1 MTNYDIFNVEEQDV
15 KLVIVMKTSESPFD
29 YAADIQEQLKNRGFV
44 GTFLID
50 ELLHSGNT
58 DERFIKGFFDGEE
71 FDKGKF
77 TFEQIAR
84 RNKIRDFACQ
94 YLRSDI
100 DVLNYSCL
108 TERQQKLISHGCLV

>member
-58 DERFIKGFFDGEE
+58 DERFIKGRNLIKESLLLNKLHEE
-71 FDKGKF
+71 
-77 TFEQIAR
+77 TR
-84 RNKIRDFACQ
+84 
-94 YLRSDI
+94 
-100 DVLNYSCL
+100 
-108 TERQQKLISHGCLV
+108 

>member
-15 KLVIVMKTSESPFD
+15 KLVIVMKTGESPFD

-44 GTFLID
+44 GAFLID
-50 ELLHSGNT
+50 ELLHSGNN

-77 TFEQIAR
+77 VFEQIER
-84 RNKIRDFACQ
+84 SNKIRDFACQ
-94 YLRSDI
+94 YLRSDM

-108 TERQQKLISHGCLV
+108 TERQQKLISHGCMV

>member
-29 YAADIQEQLKNRGFV
+29 YAADLQEQLKNRGFV
-44 GTFLID
+44 GAFLID
-50 ELLHSGNT
+50 ELLHSGNN

-71 FDKGKF
+71 FDKEKF

-94 YLRSDI
+94 YLRSDM

-108 TERQQKLISHGCLV
+108 TERQQKLISHGCMV